1 MSRCQG
7 RPNEECPARARN
19 DTVKLCQGDLMLCR
33 DCENFRFPNAAS
45 KPVTVTD
52 AHKNIKPD
60 TAMSMTMGHP
70 KKSYSQTSFAY
81 SG

>member
-19 DTVKLCQGDLMLCR
+19 DSVKLCQGDLMLCR
-33 DCENFRFPNAAS
+33 DCENFRFPSAAS

-52 AHKNIKPD
+52 AHKNIKPVA
-60 TAMSMTMGHP
+60 AMSTGHP
-70 KKSYSQTSFAY
+70 KKSYSQTSLAY